1 MKILIPLREAVA
13 QLVQSVTSP
22 TPLNGGAIL
31 GGAGGVLAIMFGAGA
46 SRLWVV
52 VLIVMLVDLTAGLLR
67 TLVTPGARVQGS
79 VFLGGFLGKLLLLL
93 LVPAAG
99 AVDEVASM
107 VPAIR
112 DVMEGLPAT
121 SAVLVA
127 LIIREVAS
135 IVENVKLAKGDLPVL
150 SIFTRAIGTARV
162 PGGDS

>member
-1 MKILIPLREAVA
+1 MKFLTPLREALG
-13 QLVQSVTSP
+13 QLVQSVTSLP
-22 TPLNGGAIL
+22 PLNGGAIV
-31 GGAGGVLAIMFGAGA
+31 GGAGGVLAIVFGAGA

-52 VLIVMLVDLTAGLLR
+52 VMIVMLVDLTAGLLR
-67 TLVTPGARVQGS
+67 ALVIPGERVQGS

-99 AVDEVASM
+99 AVDEVASL

-135 IVENVKLAKGDLPVL
+135 IVENVKVAKGDLPLL
-150 SIFTRAIGTARV
+150 SIFARAIGAGRA
-162 PGGDS
+162 PGGE